1 MALTRPGGG
10 AKQHCICTTIGARVV
25 PTRSSSI
32 RGDQFIKTVQAALA
46 FAGAAAWDK
55 PRSKYG
61 VPLHPLGGR
70 DLDFSFSFLADHPD
84 LRRWI
89 GGGAKEQ
96 PAFLSR
102 IK

>member
-1 MALTRPGGG
+1 MALTR
-10 AKQHCICTTIGARVV
+10 
-25 PTRSSSI
+25 
-32 RGDQFIKTVQAALA
+32 
-46 FAGAAAWDK
+46 
-55 PRSKYG
+55 
-61 VPLHPLGGR
+61 LGGR

>member
-1 MALTRPGGG
+1 MALT
-10 AKQHCICTTIGARVV
+10 
-25 PTRSSSI
+25 
-32 RGDQFIKTVQAALA
+32 
-46 FAGAAAWDK
+46 
-55 PRSKYG
+55 
-61 VPLHPLGGR
+61 PLGGRDSAHPRTAPIFLPLLAKRGEGREEADYSSSNPLAPALSPLGRGEEVGAVCRWARR